1 MASASVAIAPQ
12 PHYHHSDM
20 MQQDPQPGD
29 KSRSPERLVLRY
41 AKSRFSSSPHI
52 DSSFPTGSSGRSPPK
67 MVVIKKEPSPEP
79 PRHRPTKLNLS
90 KTGSNHAPSST
101 PRTAMT
107 MKEVGMACLSP
118 GLNVTDDI
126 MREQLER
133 SMGVRDQQRQ
143 IIETRLQRTAHGSK
157 DEHGE
162 PSAGFSARGKRKPPS
177 GLSIVP
183 PHHTQFANERVIHS
197 APLNQSFTVRRGL
210 AEARADRMTNRLPPI
225 ADVVFGPD
233 MGDRERERD
242 NDRSQLSSQMRQPE
256 QRAFFPPPQMSAR
269 HDYSSRMELDKPE
282 KSREFKSAEEAVASM
297 TGGREDLLP
306 RIVHYGGHQPP
317 TPPSPN
323 QGAMGHSSKQRVS
336 SIGHAP
342 IKTKTTTLTIPA
354 SAHEVVGTKRRR
366 TRGEFD
372 RDDSTGSENDAEA
385 QEAKRRKKERFLALC
400 SEAWDLL
407 HS

>member
-20 MQQDPQPGD
+20 MQQDSQSGD

-41 AKSRFSSSPHI
+41 AKSRFSSSPRV
-52 DSSFPTGSSGRSPPK
+52 DSSFSTGSSGRSPPK
-67 MVVIKKEPSPEP
+67 MVIIKKEPSPEP

-90 KTGSNHAPSST
+90 KAGSNNAPSST

-107 MKEVGMACLSP
+107 MREVGMACLSP

-133 SMGVRDQQRQ
+133 SMDVRERQRQ
-143 IIETRLQRTAHGSK
+143 IIETRLQRNAHGSK
-157 DEHGE
+157 DDGE
-162 PSAGFSARGKRKPPS
+162 PSAGFSAPRGGKRKAPPN
-177 GLSIVP
+177 GLSIVA
-183 PHHTQFANERVIHS
+183 PHHSQFANERVIHS

-233 MGDRERERD
+233 MGGRDREGDRD
-242 NDRSQLSSQMRQPE
+242 QDRPQLSSQLRQPE
-256 QRAFFPPPQMSAR
+256 QRSFFPPPPMSGR
-269 HDYSSRMELDKPE
+269 QEYSSRMDVDRPE
-282 KSREFKSAEEAVASM
+282 KPKEYRTAEEAVASM
-297 TGGREDLLP
+297 TGGR
-306 RIVHYGGHQPP
+306 
-317 TPPSPN
+317 
-323 QGAMGHSSKQRVS
+323 
-336 SIGHAP
+336 HASM
-342 IKTKTTTLTIPA
+342 KTKTTTLTLPG

-366 TRGEFD
+366 TRGDFE

>member
-1 MASASVAIAPQ
+1 
-12 PHYHHSDM
+12 
-20 MQQDPQPGD
+20 
-29 KSRSPERLVLRY
+29 
-41 AKSRFSSSPHI
+41 
-52 DSSFPTGSSGRSPPK
+52 
-67 MVVIKKEPSPEP
+67 MVVIKKESSPEP
-79 PRHRPTKLNLS
+79 PRHRPSKLNLS

-107 MKEVGMACLSP
+107 MREVGMACLSP
-118 GLNVTDDI
+118 GLNVTDDA

-143 IIETRLQRTAHGSK
+143 IIETRLQRTAHGTSK
-157 DEHGE
+157 DDHGE
-162 PSAGFSARGKRKPPS
+162 PSAGFSAPRGKRKPPG

-183 PHHTQFANERVIHS
+183 PHHAQFANERIIHS

-233 MGDRERERD
+233 MGDRDNERERP
-242 NDRSQLSSQMRQPE
+242 QLSSQLRQPE
-256 QRAFFPPPQMSAR
+256 QRSFFPPPPVNNSR
-269 HDYSSRMELDKPE
+269 PDYPSPMQLDKPE
-282 KSREFKSAEEAVASM
+282 KPREYRTAEEAVASM

-317 TPPSPN
+317 TPPSPT
-323 QGAMGHSSKQRVS
+323 QGALGHSSKRVS
-336 SIGHAP
+336 SLGQSSM
-342 IKTKTTTLTIPA
+342 KTKTTTLTLPA

-366 TRGEFD
+366 TRNDFD

-385 QEAKRRKKERFLALC
+385 AEAKRRKKERFLALC

>member
-1 MASASVAIAPQ
+1 M
-12 PHYHHSDM
+12 
-20 MQQDPQPGD
+20 
-29 KSRSPERLVLRY
+29 R
-41 AKSRFSSSPHI
+41 
-52 DSSFPTGSSGRSPPK
+52 
-67 MVVIKKEPSPEP
+67 
-79 PRHRPTKLNLS
+79 
-90 KTGSNHAPSST
+90 
-101 PRTAMT
+101 
-107 MKEVGMACLSP
+107 EVGMACLSP
-118 GLNVTDDI
+118 GLNVTDNL

-143 IIETRLQRTAHGSK
+143 IIENRLQRTAHGSK
-157 DEHGE
+157 DDHGE
-162 PSAGFSARGKRKPPS
+162 PSAGFSARGKRKPPG

-183 PHHTQFANERVIHS
+183 PHHNQFANERVIHS

-233 MGDRERERD
+233 MGDREREH
-242 NDRSQLSSQMRQPE
+242 DRPQLSSQMRQTE
-256 QRAFFPPPQMSAR
+256 QRSFFPPPQMSGR
-269 HDYSSRMELDKPE
+269 PDYSSRMELDKPE
-282 KSREFKSAEEAVASM
+282 KPREFKSAEEAVASL
-297 TGGREDLLP
+297 TGGR
-306 RIVHYGGHQPP
+306 
-317 TPPSPN
+317 
-323 QGAMGHSSKQRVS
+323 
-336 SIGHAP
+336 HASM
-342 IKTKTTTLTIPA
+342 KTKTTTLTIPG

>member
-20 MQQDPQPGD
+20 MQDTQPGD

-41 AKSRFSSSPHI
+41 AKSRLSRSPRI
-52 DSSFPTGSSGRSPPK
+52 DSSFSPKSNGRSPPK
-67 MVVIKKEPSPEP
+67 MVIIKKESSPEP

-107 MKEVGMACLSP
+107 MREVGMACLSP
-118 GLNVTDDI
+118 GLNVTDDL

-143 IIETRLQRTAHGSK
+143 IIETRLQRNVGGSK
-157 DEHGE
+157 DDHGE
-162 PSAGFSARGKRKPPS
+162 PSAGFSAARGKRKPIG

-183 PHHTQFANERVIHS
+183 PHHNQFANERIIHS

-233 MGDRERERD
+233 VGDREREREH
-242 NDRSQLSSQMRQPE
+242 DRPQLSSQLRQPE
-256 QRAFFPPPQMSAR
+256 QRSFFPPPPIN
-269 HDYSSRMELDKPE
+269 SSRPDYPSPMQLDKPE
-282 KSREFKSAEEAVASM
+282 KSRDFKSADETIASM
-297 TGGREDLLP
+297 AGGREDLLP
-306 RIVHYGGHQPP
+306 RLVHYGGHQPP
-317 TPPSPN
+317 TPPSPT
-323 QGAMGHSSKQRVS
+323 QGAMGHSSKRIS
-336 SIGHAP
+336 SLGHSSM
-342 IKTKTTTLTIPA
+342 KTKTTTLTIPA

-372 RDDSTGSENDAEA
+372 RDDSTGSENDPEA

-400 SEAWDLL
+400 AEAWDLL
-407 HS
+407 QS

>member
-20 MQQDPQPGD
+20 MQQDSQSGD
-29 KSRSPERLVLRY
+29 KSRSPE
-41 AKSRFSSSPHI
+41 
-52 DSSFPTGSSGRSPPK
+52 SGRSPPK

-90 KTGSNHAPSST
+90 KTGSNIAPSST

-107 MKEVGMACLSP
+107 MREVGMACLSP
-118 GLNVTDDI
+118 GLNVTDDL

-133 SMGVRDQQRQ
+133 SMDVRERQRQ
-143 IIETRLQRTAHGSK
+143 IIETRLQRNAHGSK
-157 DEHGE
+157 DDHGE
-162 PSAGFSARGKRKPPS
+162 PSAGGFSTPRGGKRKAPPN
-177 GLSIVP
+177 GLSIVA
-183 PHHTQFANERVIHS
+183 PHHSQFANERVIHS

-233 MGDRERERD
+233 MGGRDREGDREQ
-242 NDRSQLSSQMRQPE
+242 DRPQLSSQLRQPE
-256 QRAFFPPPQMSAR
+256 QRSFFPPPPMSGR
-269 HDYSSRMELDKPE
+269 QEYSSRMDVDRPE
-282 KSREFKSAEEAVASM
+282 KPKEFRTAEEAVASM
-297 TGGREDLLP
+297 TGGR
-306 RIVHYGGHQPP
+306 
-317 TPPSPN
+317 
-323 QGAMGHSSKQRVS
+323 
-336 SIGHAP
+336 HASM
-342 IKTKTTTLTIPA
+342 KTKTTTLTLPG

-366 TRGEFD
+366 TRGDFE

-400 SEAWDLL
+400 SEAWDLM

>member
-1 MASASVAIAPQ
+1 
-12 PHYHHSDM
+12 
-20 MQQDPQPGD
+20 
-29 KSRSPERLVLRY
+29 
-41 AKSRFSSSPHI
+41 
-52 DSSFPTGSSGRSPPK
+52 
-67 MVVIKKEPSPEP
+67 MVVIKKESSPEP

-90 KTGSNHAPSST
+90 KTGSNHVSSST

-107 MKEVGMACLSP
+107 MREVGMACLSP

-143 IIETRLQRTAHGSK
+143 IIETRLQRNVHGSK
-157 DEHGE
+157 DDHGE
-162 PSAGFSARGKRKPPS
+162 PSAGFSATRGKRKPPG

-183 PHHTQFANERVIHS
+183 PHHTQFATERVIHS

-225 ADVVFGPD
+225 ADVVFGSD
-233 MGDRERERD
+233 VGDREREREH
-242 NDRSQLSSQMRQPE
+242 DRPQLSSQIRQTE
-256 QRAFFPPPQMSAR
+256 QRSFFPPPPMSGNNR
-269 HDYSSRMELDKPE
+269 PDYPSPMQLDKAE
-282 KSREFKSAEEAVASM
+282 KAREYKSAEEAVASM
-297 TGGREDLLP
+297 AGGREDLLP

-317 TPPSPN
+317 TPPSPT
-323 QGAMGHSSKQRVS
+323 QGAMGHSSKRIS
-336 SIGHAP
+336 SLGQSSM
-342 IKTKTTTLTIPA
+342 KTKTTTLTIPA

-366 TRGEFD
+366 TRGDFD
-372 RDDSTGSENDAEA
+372 RDDSTGSENDTEA
-385 QEAKRRKKERFLALC
+385 AEAKRRKKERFLALC

>member
-1 MASASVAIAPQ
+1 
-12 PHYHHSDM
+12 
-20 MQQDPQPGD
+20 MQQDSQPGD
-29 KSRSPERLVLRY
+29 TSRSPERLVLRY
-41 AKSRFSSSPHI
+41 AKSRISSSPRV
-52 DSSFPTGSSGRSPPK
+52 DSLFPTGSSGRSPPK

-90 KTGSNHAPSST
+90 KTSSAHAPTGT
-101 PRTAMT
+101 PRTALT
-107 MKEVGMACLSP
+107 MREVGMACLSP
-118 GLNVTDDI
+118 GLNVTDDA

-143 IIETRLQRTAHGSK
+143 IIETRLQRTAHGS
-157 DEHGE
+157 EGGHAE

-183 PHHTQFANERVIHS
+183 PHHTHFANERVIHS

-225 ADVVFGPD
+225 ADVVFGPNMD
-233 MGDRERERD
+233 ERERERE
-242 NDRSQLSSQMRQPE
+242 RPQLSSQLRQTE
-256 QRAFFPPPQMSAR
+256 QRSFFPPPPVSSNRQ
-269 HDYSSRMELDKPE
+269 DFSSRMELDKPE
-282 KSREFKSAEEAVASM
+282 KPREYKSAEEAVASM

-317 TPPSPN
+317 TPPSPT

-336 SIGHAP
+336 SLGHASMS
-342 IKTKTTTLTIPA
+342 KTKTTTLTIPA

-366 TRGEFD
+366 TRGEYD

-385 QEAKRRKKERFLALC
+385 QEAKRRKKERFLAIC
-400 SEAWDLL
+400 AEAWDLL

>member
-20 MQQDPQPGD
+20 MQQDSQSGD
-29 KSRSPERLVLRY
+29 KSRSPE
-41 AKSRFSSSPHI
+41 
-52 DSSFPTGSSGRSPPK
+52 SGRSPPK

-90 KTGSNHAPSST
+90 KAGSNNAPSST

-107 MKEVGMACLSP
+107 MREVGMACLSP

-133 SMGVRDQQRQ
+133 SMDVRERQRQ
-143 IIETRLQRTAHGSK
+143 IIETRLQRNAHGSK
-157 DEHGE
+157 DDHGE
-162 PSAGFSARGKRKPPS
+162 PSAGFSTPRGGKRKAPPN
-177 GLSIVP
+177 GLSIVA
-183 PHHTQFANERVIHS
+183 PHHSHFANERVIHS

-233 MGDRERERD
+233 MGGRDREGDRD
-242 NDRSQLSSQMRQPE
+242 QDRAQLSSQLRQPE
-256 QRAFFPPPQMSAR
+256 QRSFFPPPPMSGR
-269 HDYSSRMELDKPE
+269 QDYSSRMDVDRPE
-282 KSREFKSAEEAVASM
+282 KPKEFRTAEEAVASM

-317 TPPSPN
+317 TPPSPT

-336 SIGHAP
+336 SLGHASMS
-342 IKTKTTTLTIPA
+342 KTKTTTLTLPG

-366 TRGEFD
+366 TRGDFE

-400 SEAWDLL
+400 SEAWDLM